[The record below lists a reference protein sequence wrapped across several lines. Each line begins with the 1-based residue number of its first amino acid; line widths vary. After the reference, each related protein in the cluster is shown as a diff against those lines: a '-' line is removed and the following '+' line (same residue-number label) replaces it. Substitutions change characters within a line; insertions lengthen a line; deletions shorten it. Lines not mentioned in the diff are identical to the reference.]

1 MSEPDTPKPR
11 PRFQLPQ
18 WLTLPRVESTS
29 SSMRTVVV
37 NLVLLAVI
45 LTAAPLIATQA
56 ARDQILLEPIS
67 VPEALQATGLTPEV
81 AANRLSDGLHQIIAE
96 ADTAKASINVIPEG
110 QRVSFDIPESGISVD
125 ALISYARKF
134 LNLHETAIGGEF
146 RCGDAACS
154 PALVSLRLRI
164 HGRGVEVIDLPP
176 MRRSTEAAYWRD
188 AASMVMGELD
198 PFTALAADVAL
209 HPSRAATLARRLIV
223 SDHGDAKWAHNVLGN
238 VRRNAGAADDAI
250 AEYRAALDLDAN
262 FVPALANMA
271 GVLAEQG
278 RFDEAETFLAK
289 LTSVD
294 PNGAL
299 VAEVRGD
306 LSRVQDQVDGARDWY
321 LKAFE
326 RDPLNARYQSKAAN
340 MLFNVGR
347 TDEGLTLARA
357 AFDLNPADP
366 LPLGLLAGYYAGQ
379 GDFVALEK
387 LYRDAAEFSPEND
400 AFQAQHADLLM
411 INKDYAGAVER
422 IDQAL
427 LVDEGNVKYRLSR
440 ADALAALGRHADAL
454 LDLEL
459 ATQRDPGNADVI
471 YARAK
476 SLAALNRNDE
486 ALAAYRQYLVLQ
498 PDGPQAEVAKAI
510 IKLQERSSASASA
523 ISSADPNQPLDTTT
537 PPPP

>member
-1 MSEPDTPKPR
+1 MSEPDNPARPR

-45 LTAAPLIATQA
+45 LMAAPLIVAQA

-81 AANRLSDGLHQIIAE
+81 AANRLSDGLLQIIRE

-110 QRVSFDIPESGISVD
+110 QRISFDIPESGISVD

-134 LNLHETAIGGEF
+134 FNLHETAIGGEF

-164 HGRGVEVIDLPP
+164 HGRGDEVIDLPP

-188 AASMVMGELD
+188 AASKVMGELD
-198 PFTALAADVAL
+198 PFTALAADVGL
-209 HPSRAATLARRLIV
+209 HPSRAATIARRLIV
-223 SDHGDAKWAHNVLGN
+223 SNHADAKWAHNVLGN
-238 VRRNAGAADDAI
+238 VRRNAGAADEAI
-250 AEYRAALDLDAN
+250 AQYQAALDIDAN

-271 GVLAEQG
+271 GVLAEQS
-278 RFDEAETFLAK
+278 RFDDAESFLAR
-289 LTSVD
+289 LASVD
-294 PNGAL
+294 PQSAL
-299 VAEVRGD
+299 EAEVRGD
-306 LSRVQDQVDGARDWY
+306 LSRVRDQVDVARDWY

-340 MLFNVGR
+340 MLLNIGR
-347 TDEGLTLARA
+347 TEEGLALART
-357 AFDLNPADP
+357 AFDLNPGDP
-366 LPLGLLAGYYAGQ
+366 VPLGLLGGYYAGQ

-400 AFQAQHADLLM
+400 MFQALHADLLM
-411 INKDYAGAVER
+411 INKDYSGALDR

-427 LVDEGNVKYRLSR
+427 LVDEGNIKYRLSR
-440 ADALAALGRHADAL
+440 ADALAALGRHEDAL

-459 ATQRDPGNADVI
+459 ATQRDPSNADVI

-476 SLAALNRNDE
+476 SLGALNRNDE
-486 ALAAYRQYLVLQ
+486 SLAAYRQYLVLE
-498 PDGPQAEVAKAI
+498 PDGPLAEVAKAI
-510 IKLQERSSASASA
+510 IRVQER
-523 ISSADPNQPLDTTT
+523 T
-537 PPPP
+537 PPGEDPRP